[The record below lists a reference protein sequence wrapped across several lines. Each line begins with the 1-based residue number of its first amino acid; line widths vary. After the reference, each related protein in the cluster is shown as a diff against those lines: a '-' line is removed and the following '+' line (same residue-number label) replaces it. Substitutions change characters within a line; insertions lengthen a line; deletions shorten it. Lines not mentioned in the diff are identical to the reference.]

1 MVSCPSTHLPHP
13 LPCLPQAHFDPW
25 LLEGLHMNFQ
35 RFIFQLAKNKS
46 RKEWR
51 WTEKK
56 IKLENIISYLKP
68 YYFCSYINER
78 ASLNTWLIFRI
89 ESDLPPTITIQ
100 YQKKSFWME
109 KNKRNMEL
117 ILILCY
123 TFLFHQIHDKWLF
136 LYAL

>member
-1 MVSCPSTHLPHP
+1 MVIHP
-13 LPCLPQAHFDPW
+13 LTTSFALPPSSPFWSLITRGTAYEFSEVYISVSKKQIKK
-25 LLEGLHMNFQ
+25 GVKVNQ
-35 RFIFQLAKNKS
+35 K
-46 RKEWR
+46 
-51 WTEKK
+51 KK